1 MPGLHDTLARLKT
14 LKIVTSAMGGQG
26 PDRLGT
32 LEDFGSNPGG
42 LTARCYVPADLG
54 RGAPLVVVLHG
65 CTQNAAGYDHA
76 AGWSRAAD
84 RHGFAV
90 LFPEQVRANNPN
102 LCFNWFS
109 PADIA
114 RDGGEAYSIR
124 QMIDAMQASHATDPS
139 RVFVTGLSAGGA
151 MAAVMLAT
159 YPEIFAGGT
168 IIAGLPYGVANSVP
182 SALERMRGSWLPGEA
197 ELTRLVREAAPTP
210 NRWPMLSVWHGS
222 ADSTVVP
229 ANGEALIDQWRGLH
243 DLKPTPDRTVK
254 NSKVTRQSWLGAD
267 GSVVVEHVTIAGLG
281 HGTPIDSTAAGSD
294 EHSAPHMLEA
304 GISATR
310 DMIAAWGIAGEK
322 VRSSVKAEAAS
333 ASKAESAP
341 ATAQNSIAPRPSM
354 GAPVPPRR
362 AVPKARILH
371 PTRAKTA
378 KAVDPIT
385 RTIESALR
393 KAGLMR

>member
-32 LEDFGSNPGG
+32 LEDFGSNPGS

-109 PADIA
+109 PADTA
-114 RDGGEAYSIR
+114 RDEGEAYSIR
-124 QMIDAMQASHATDPS
+124 QMIGAMHASHATDPA

-159 YPEIFAGGT
+159 YPELFAGGT

-182 SALERMRGSWLPGEA
+182 AALERMRGSWLPGEV
-197 ELTRLVREAAPTP
+197 ELARTVRQAAPTP
-210 NRWPMLSVWHGS
+210 DRWPTLSVWHGN
-222 ADSTVVP
+222 ADATVDP

-243 DLKPTPDRTVK
+243 DLAAKPDRSVK
-254 NSKVTRQSWLGAD
+254 EGKVTRRSWLGGD
-267 GSVVVEHVTIAGLG
+267 GRAVVEHVTIAGLG
-281 HGTPIDSTAAGSD
+281 HGTPVDATAADSD

-310 DMIAAWGIAGEK
+310 DMIAAWGIATK
-322 VRSSVKAEAAS
+322 RVRSPAKAEAP
-333 ASKAESAP
+333 P
-341 ATAQNSIAPRPSM
+341 ATAPSGFSRRASISAQ
-354 GAPVPPRR
+354 VPPRH
-362 AVPKARILH
+362 AAPKARILH